1 MKRVIALSLL
11 TLILGACAPKAAETG
26 VTIYP
31 QIYQVSPIE
40 NNKQQFTLQGRY
52 LGSSSSGVIKIGA
65 NENGEG
71 GFVVPKENIVSWT
84 ESKIVFNVPTNL
96 IPGGSFI
103 IVEVAGKRSFSF
115 PFSFT
120 R

>member
-1 MKRVIALSLL
+1 MKRVIALSLI
-11 TLILGACAPKAAETG
+11 TLILGACAPKAADTG

-31 QIYQVSPIE
+31 QIVQVSPTE
-40 NNKQQFTLQGRY
+40 SKQQFTLQGRY
-52 LGSSSSGVIKIGA
+52 LGSKDTGVIRIGA

-71 GFVVPKENIVSWT
+71 GVVVPKENIVSWT
-84 ESKIVFNVPTNL
+84 ESKIVFNVPANAT
-96 IPGGSFI
+96 PGGSFI
-103 IVEVAGKRSFSF
+103 VVEVAGKRSFSF

>member
-40 NNKQQFTLQGRY
+40 SNSQQFTLQGRY
-52 LGSSSSGVIKIGA
+52 LGSRDSGVIRIGA
-65 NENGEG
+65 NDQGEG
-71 GFVVPKENIVSWT
+71 GTVVPKENIVSWD
-84 ESKIVFNVPTNL
+84 ENKIVFNVPANIT
-96 IPGGSFI
+96 PGGSFI
-103 IVEVAGKRSFSF
+103 VVEVGGKRSFSF
-115 PFSFT
+115 PFTFS